1 MTQSARVV
9 AQAKINLLLRILARE
24 ASGYHSLETVF
35 LRLDLGDDVRVRLT
49 TGRSLDCTGPAL
61 PADGLGPTER
71 NLAFRAADAYANA
84 VGWPSGFAVEIT
96 KRIPVG
102 GGLGGGSA
110 DAGAVLRALD
120 AMSPKPLG
128 NELPMLAADL
138 GSDVPFLTTEHAM
151 ALAWSRGER
160 MLALPPLE
168 SRPTVLAIPPISI
181 RTAEAY
187 GWLAQDRA
195 GYSPEPLAHR
205 LADFASW
212 ERAVAAARN
221 DFQPVVAKR
230 RPQIAELVDEL
241 AAAGAELSMLSGS
254 GSTVFGVFHQVPDAA
269 QITRSSGC
277 TTLVTSTSNR
287 VVSVELDE

>member
-35 LRLDLGDDVRVRLT
+35 LRLDLGDDVRVRIT
-49 TGRSLDCTGPAL
+49 AGRSLDCAGPAV
-61 PADGLGPTER
+61 PAEGLGPIER
-71 NLAFRAADAYANA
+71 NLAFRAAGAYANA
-84 VGWPSGFAVEIT
+84 VGWPSGFAIEIN

-110 DAGAVLRALD
+110 DAGAVLRVLD
-120 AMSPKPLG
+120 AMSPTPLG
-128 NELPMLAADL
+128 QDLPALAAEL
-138 GSDVPFLTTEHAM
+138 GSDVPFLTAEHGM

-160 MLALPPLE
+160 MLALPALE
-168 SRPTVLAIPPISI
+168 ARPTVLAIPPISI
-181 RTAEAY
+181 WTSEAY
-187 GWLAQDRA
+187 GWLAQDRG
-195 GYSPEPLAHR
+195 GYTPAPRAYT

-221 DFQPVVAKR
+221 DFQPVVAR
-230 RPQIAELVDEL
+230 HRPQVAELVDEI

-254 GSTVFGVFHQVPDAA
+254 GSTVFGIFREAPDAA
-269 QITRSSGC
+269 QITRSIGC
-277 TTLVTSTSNR
+277 TTLVTSTSTR